1 MTCHIPFINRG
12 KLWKTKKNKLR
23 LLERRKKRDLEFT
36 ITRLISDES
45 EAISQYTDAIN
56 YIDNEDIKKKLIEIR
71 EDEQDH
77 LKKLNDILFKI

>member
-1 MTCHIPFINRG
+1 MEDEEKQIEAVR
-12 KLWKTKKNKLR
+12 
-23 LLERRKKRDLEFT
+23 EAKKRDLEFT
-36 ITRLISDES
+36 ITRLIYDES

>member
-1 MTCHIPFINRG
+1 MEDEEKQIEAVR
-12 KLWKTKKNKLR
+12 
-23 LLERRKKRDLEFT
+23 EAKKRGLEFT

>member
-1 MTCHIPFINRG
+1 MTYHIPFTKRG

-23 LLERRKKRDLEFT
+23 PLKRQKKEMEFT
-36 ITRLISDES
+36 ITHLISDES
-45 EAISQYTDAIN
+45 EAISQYTYAIN
-56 YIDNEDIKKKLIEIR
+56 NIADEDIKKKLIEIR